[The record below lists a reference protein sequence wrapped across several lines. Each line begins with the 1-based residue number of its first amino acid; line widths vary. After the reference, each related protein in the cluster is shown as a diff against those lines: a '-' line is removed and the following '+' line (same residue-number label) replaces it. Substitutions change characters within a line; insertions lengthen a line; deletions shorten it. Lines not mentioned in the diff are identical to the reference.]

1 MGIRQRW
8 GWLTTAVAMV
18 LAVVVVIVMGQGS
31 GQQTSTSTGATTT
44 TNPGP
49 ITPAGQAT
57 AAGATPTLPPPTGQ
71 QPAWMHKLKP
81 GEKPPQF
88 ILFSFDGGASGPH
101 WQSLLPI
108 AE

>member
-1 MGIRQRW
+1 MGLRQRW
-8 GWLTTAVAMV
+8 GWLTTAVALV
-18 LAVVVVIVMGQGS
+18 LTAVVVIVMGQGS
-31 GQQTSTSTGATTT
+31 GGTTTQAGPTTT

-57 AAGATPTLPPPTGQ
+57 PAAGPTPALPAPTGA

-88 ILFSFDGGASGPH
+88 IMFSFDGGASKEH
-101 WQSLLPI
+101 WERVLPI
-108 AE
+108 A